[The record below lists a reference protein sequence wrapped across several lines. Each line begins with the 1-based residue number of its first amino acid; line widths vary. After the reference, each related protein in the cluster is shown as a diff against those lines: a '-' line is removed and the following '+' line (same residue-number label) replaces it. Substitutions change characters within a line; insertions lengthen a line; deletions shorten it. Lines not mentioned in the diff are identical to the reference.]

1 MGIKHHRI
9 TLQGCLL
16 IWIGISLVLVK
27 DTTEA
32 ESTTEDPATENISAT
47 PMDAAANTTT
57 APTMGDMEHSIPT
70 SNSSLA
76 SDDFN
81 NTCHLYHCMG
91 DICYKNESSFSN
103 LSNTTC
109 PTFCETYRHNS
120 SFYENR
126 CNQHCMHH
134 MCNSTQQD
142 GCALNCCN
150 KSICLNAEHI
160 NGGNMTMGN
169 QTAKPPVTSTTT
181 TTISTTTTT
190 TIQYSDK
197 KCRSFTCSGTDCFT
211 SQVTAATKQ
220 CQVGV
225 NHCELQKKVT
235 NGAIS
240 YEGGCSNTCATSTKS
255 CAIITNGDC
264 FQECCNSTNTGCCM
278 KLDGQVHFNAATQ
291 IHDGS
296 VLRMFICA
304 FIVIFLSHY
313 FSSSHI

>member
-1 MGIKHHRI
+1 MGIKNHPI

-27 DTTEA
+27 DTTEVD
-32 ESTTEDPATENISAT
+32 STTEDPTTESVSAT
-47 PMDAAANTTT
+47 PMNAAAEIT
-57 APTMGDMEHSIPT
+57 APTMGDMKSPLPT

-76 SDDFN
+76 PDDFH
-81 NTCHLYHCMG
+81 NTCHLYYCMG
-91 DICYKNESSFSN
+91 DSCYKNESSFSN
-103 LSNTTC
+103 AGNTTC
-109 PTFCETYRHNS
+109 PTYCEMYRHNS
-120 SFYENR
+120 SFYESR

-134 MCNSTQQD
+134 LCNSTQQD

-150 KSICLNAEHI
+150 RSMCFSAEDM
-160 NGGNMTMGN
+160 NGGNM
-169 QTAKPPVTSTTT
+169 TAKPPVTSTTT
-181 TTISTTTTT
+181 TTVTTTTT
-190 TIQYSDK
+190 TILYSDK
-197 KCRSFTCSGTDCFT
+197 KCRSFTCSETDCFKNQA
-211 SQVTAATKQ
+211 SATLKQ
-220 CQVGV
+220 CQVGI

-255 CAIITNGDC
+255 CATITSGDC
-264 FQECCNSTNTGCCM
+264 FQECCNSTTTGCCM

-291 IHDGS
+291 IHNGS

-313 FSSSHI
+313 FSSSHV